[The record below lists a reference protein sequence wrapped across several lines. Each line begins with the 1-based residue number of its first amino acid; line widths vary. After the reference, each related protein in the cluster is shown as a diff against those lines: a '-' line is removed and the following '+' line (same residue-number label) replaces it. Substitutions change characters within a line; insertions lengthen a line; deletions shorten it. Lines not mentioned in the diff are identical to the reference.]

1 MSLIDGNGLSAA
13 DVAAVTG
20 NKNGSWG
27 FGGDGAWLILI
38 LLLFA
43 AFNGNGN
50 GWGCNGGGNQMPYI
64 LNNTQND
71 VQRGFDQQMLV
82 SGINGV
88 QTSINTLAQGQ
99 CTGFA
104 GVNAGMNN
112 GFAQAEIAA
121 NQRQMASMQQNWNA
135 QTAVDQRLDTLAMNQ
150 QSCCCENRAA
160 VADLKYTM
168 AQESAATRANTDA
181 KVQNVMDKLCQL
193 EMDGIKQNYEN
204 RIAGMQQNYESQIR
218 VLNDRL
224 NALDRAASQNA
235 QTAAL
240 IADNAAQTQTLEQYL
255 APQPVPSY
263 PVCPPNGNGR
273 YVWQYN
279 NNGCPGC
286 NGLVA

>member
-20 NKNGSWG
+20 NNGNRWG

-50 GWGCNGGGNQMPYI
+50 GWGGNGGCQMPYI

-82 SGINGV
+82 GGINGI

-99 CTGFA
+99 CNGFA
-104 GVNAGMNN
+104 GVNAGLSS

-240 IADNAAQTQTLEQYL
+240 LADNAAQTQTLEQYL
-255 APQPVPSY
+255 APKAVPSY
-263 PVCPPNGNGR
+263 PVCPPNVNGR
-273 YVWQYN
+273 YVWQNN